1 MSHLSNMGHHKGKF
15 GDIRRHNGL
24 DCVLAWCVSTEVLIE
39 LEADELAGSEYAHD
53 ARARARVCARCEL
66 RILMTT
72 QQVEYVAV
80 EPMNGHAGS
89 EDYTAEDI
97 TVMEGLEAVRRRPG
111 MYIGTT
117 GPEGVFHLVREIVD
131 NSVDEAMAGFATLV
145 DITLH
150 SDGSVTVI
158 DDGRGIPVDTHDKT
172 GKSALETVMTTLHAG
187 GKFGGKGYQVSGGL
201 HGVGASVVN
210 ALSAWT
216 VVEVRR
222 DGKVHSQR
230 FERGETVTDMSTRP
244 QGSDDIPGDGTKVT
258 WMPDS
263 QIFPEIDYDWEAVS
277 GRLREMAYL
286 NQGLS
291 IRIRSDWHAEGLWPH
306 NDLTFRF
313 DGGVRSFVRTF
324 NRRRGAVHD
333 NVVHAVGEVDEV
345 SVEVAFQY
353 NQSFVENCLSF
364 ANVIRT
370 GDGGTHVTGFRSAL
384 TRVLNDYAKKNSL
397 LSGGKDGVSV
407 LSGEDVREGLMSVIS
422 VKVKE
427 PQFEGQTKGRLGNPE
442 VKGAVEQSVGRSLA
456 EFLEDHPDD
465 ARQIIDKAST
475 AARAREAAKKARDL
489 IIRKNAMDGGAL
501 PGKLADCSE
510 KDPSRSELYI
520 VEGESAGGSAKQGR
534 DRQFQAIL
542 PLRGKILNVEKA
554 RPDRMFGHEEIAAL
568 ITAIGAGMGEEFNPE
583 KLRYHRIII
592 MTDADVDGAH
602 IRTLLLTFFFRNM
615 PHLID
620 GGYLYIAQP
629 PLYKATK
636 GRRSSWLYADAE
648 LDSWMAER
656 AFTGISIVASETGDV
671 VARGKQLGPTVTT
684 LREFRDAF
692 NVAKVLGVPETVFF
706 KLLSDPEF
714 NELSWQRHPSALDA
728 TPEPNDEASDEEAEE
743 QSDDEAI
750 DFRPNIDVQSE
761 MGMVFTKEAGDP
773 PPEADE
779 ELESHQTPEVVIDD
793 YELTESV
800 YNNPAMRRSRL
811 LYTDIDHLVRSGSGF
826 KLVRGDADLT
836 EDVSWIDLPELLED
850 NADSSGINIQRYKG
864 LGEMNP
870 DQLWDT
876 TMNPQARVMLQVST
890 DDAMAADDIFR
901 TLMGEEVGPRRD
913 FIRANALEVRNLDV

>member
-1 MSHLSNMGHHKGKF
+1 MTTETTIATNGNGHTG
-15 GDIRRHNGL
+15 
-24 DCVLAWCVSTEVLIE
+24 S
-39 LEADELAGSEYAHD
+39 SEY
-53 ARARARVCARCEL
+53 
-66 RILMTT
+66 
-72 QQVEYVAV
+72 
-80 EPMNGHAGS
+80 N
-89 EDYTAEDI
+89 AEDI
-97 TVMEGLEAVRRRPG
+97 TVMEGLEAVRKRPG

-131 NSVDEAMAGFATLV
+131 NSVDEAMAGFASTV
-145 DITLH
+145 DIQIH
-150 SDGSVTVI
+150 EDGSVTVI

-210 ALSAWT
+210 ALSEWT

-222 DGKVHSQR
+222 DGYVYSQR
-230 FERGETVTDMSTRP
+230 FERGVTMNDMTVRKQTSADL
-244 QGSDDIPGDGTKVT
+244 QGAGTKVT

-263 QIFPEIDYDWEAVS
+263 EVFPEIDYDWDGVT

-286 NQGLS
+286 NQGLA
-291 IRIRSDWHAEGLWPH
+291 IRLRSDWHEETHWPH
-306 NDLTFRF
+306 NDVTFRF

-324 NRRRGAVHD
+324 NRRRGGIHD
-333 NVVHAVGEVDEV
+333 SVIYAAGTVDDV
-345 SVEVAFQY
+345 AVEVALQY

-384 TRVLNDYAKKNSL
+384 TRVVNDYAKKNNL
-397 LSGGKDGVSV
+397 LNIGKDGVAT

-422 VKVKE
+422 VKVKD

-442 VKGAVEQSVGRSLA
+442 VKGAVEQLVGRHLT
-456 EFLEDHPDD
+456 EFLEDHPDE
-465 ARQIIDKAST
+465 ARVIIDKAST

-489 IIRKNAMDGGAL
+489 IIRKNAMDGGSL

-542 PLRGKILNVEKA
+542 PLKGKILNVEKA
-554 RPDRMFGHEEIAAL
+554 RPERMFAHDEITAL
-568 ITAIGAGMGEEFNPE
+568 ITAIGAGMGEDFDSE

-592 MTDADVDGAH
+592 MTDADIDGAH

-615 PHLID
+615 RQLID
-620 GGYLYIAQP
+620 DGYLYIAQP
-629 PLYKATK
+629 PLYKASK
-636 GRRSSWLYADAE
+636 GRRSNWLYADAD

-656 AFTGISIVASETGDV
+656 AFNGLSIASDDDEVDIEV
-671 VARGKQLGPTVTT
+671 KGKSLGSTITQ
-684 LREFRDAF
+684 LREFREAYGIVDA
-692 NVAKVLGVPETVFF
+692 LGVPADVFF
-706 KLLSDPEF
+706 DLLRDPEWQNLTFTRDRSSEIIAELDDNLTGEDGPFQVDLF
-714 NELSWQRHPSALDA
+714 NDSV
-728 TPEPNDEASDEEAEE
+728 DEDQTAFTREA
-743 QSDDEAI
+743 
-750 DFRPNIDVQSE
+750 N
-761 MGMVFTKEAGDP
+761 
-773 PPEADE
+773 E
-779 ELESHQTPEVVIDD
+779 ELEDEDEEEPVTYMIRD
-793 YELTESV
+793 YELTEDV
-800 YNNPAMRRSRL
+800 YNNPAVRRAKRL
-811 LYTDIDHLVRSGSGF
+811 YPRVADFISADAFSIKRRENVVLDDINW
-826 KLVRGDADLT
+826 
-836 EDVSWIDLPELLED
+836 EELPEALEENSD
-850 NADSSGINIQRYKG
+850 TSGINIQRYKG

-876 TMNPQARVMLQVST
+876 TMNPQNRLMLQVT
-890 DDAMAADDIFR
+890 AEDAISADDIFR

-913 FIRANALEVRNLDV
+913 FIRANALEVKNLDV